1 MEKMTLVYSTE
12 GYFCEG
18 EVVKDWRFKMEFGR
32 ILLTETELT
41 LVKKSNIKLT
51 EQGSSVDNYKADFI
65 IPLTQIKKA
74 YSVKIQKIYVVVI
87 ETRDGLLFSITMA
100 NDNSIGRKNS
110 INLSEKINSTVLL
123 ALKESNAAQTVGDY
137 KKKPQTNSCI
147 NCGAE
152 ISNSWKYCKNC
163 GREL

>member
-1 MEKMTLVYSTE
+1 MTLVYSTE

-18 EVVKDWRFKMEFGR
+18 EVVKDWKFKMEYGR

-51 EQGSSVDNYKADFI
+51 EQGSSVDNYKADFM

-74 YSVKIQKIYVVVI
+74 YSTKIQKIYIVVI
-87 ETRDGLLFSITMA
+87 ETRDGLLFSLTMA
-100 NDNSIGRKNS
+100 NENSIGRNAS
-110 INLSEKINSTVLL
+110 INLSEKINSTILL
-123 ALKESNAAQTVGDY
+123 ALKESDNTENVTDN
-137 KKKPQTNSCI
+137 KIKPQTNSCI

-152 ISNSWKYCKNC
+152 ISHIWKFCKNC